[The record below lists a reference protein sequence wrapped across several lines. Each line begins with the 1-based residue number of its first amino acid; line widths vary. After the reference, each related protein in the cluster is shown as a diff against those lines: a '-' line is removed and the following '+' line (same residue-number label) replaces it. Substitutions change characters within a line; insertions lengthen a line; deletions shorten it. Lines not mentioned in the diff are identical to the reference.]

1 MLKVKNRNSRIN
13 FEHMSKVYSRKQRP
27 ACSITKPGQDRPV
40 KKHIVDLYAS
50 FFNILGI
57 RMLQSP
63 KHVFLEILVEYK
75 VFHFSNKWLKVKV
88 SSATLSRSM
97 FAEHIKQQ

>member
-1 MLKVKNRNSRIN
+1 
-13 FEHMSKVYSRKQRP
+13 MSKVYSRKQRP
-27 ACSITKPGQDRPV
+27 ACSITKPGQDRPI
-40 KKHIVDLYAS
+40 KKHIVDHYAS
-50 FFNILGI
+50 FFKIWGI

-75 VFHFSNKWLKVKV
+75 VFHFSKRALHAGSARNKWLKVKV

>member
-1 MLKVKNRNSRIN
+1 
-13 FEHMSKVYSRKQRP
+13 MSKVYSRKQRP

-50 FFNILGI
+50 FFKISGI

-63 KHVFLEILVEYK
+63 KHEYK